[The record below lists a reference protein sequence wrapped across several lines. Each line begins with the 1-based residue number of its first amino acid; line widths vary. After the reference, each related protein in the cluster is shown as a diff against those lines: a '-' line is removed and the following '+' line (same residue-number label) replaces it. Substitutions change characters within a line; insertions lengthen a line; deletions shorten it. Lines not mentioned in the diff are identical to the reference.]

1 MKQFKFSKTYVA
13 AFLYRFAFL
22 LFVPLLQG
30 LLFAHRGALTLV
42 TLYGTDL
49 LIAVLLLS
57 VAVIRCSKLE
67 VIKTEKTAEIRGG
80 VIIKTAE
87 NNLLK
92 KRGSIVLSQG
102 LFLRVFGAHKL
113 KIFSGS
119 TFSTAFLKQNDAAA
133 FLDDLITEEKEKTV
147 PSGIFRS
154 LLMSVSFSNALTG
167 LLAAVPLI
175 RRAAA
180 VLGARQTALIIEGAS
195 LTGLLSF
202 TGLPPTL
209 TRISTLLFLCWIIGA
224 STEFFSE
231 YGLKVS
237 FYREKLVVSKGLILK
252 TKAVF
257 DKKSVRGVIFRQ
269 SLLMFMLGLYSAVIA
284 VNIKPKRKIH
294 VLSAATRT
302 GCADLEDMLFG
313 EKGKRIMYLTPPKAS
328 LWGYTYLPI
337 LCLAATSL
345 GIIAFPQKLIIKALL
360 GVLSGIFSVWFLFR
374 TVALYRTSLCI
385 WTDFAEVKYF
395 SGMNFIRTVFR
406 LSDVTSAQITQS
418 IFQRFNGR
426 CNLILRVGNSK
437 ALRIKIKHLRL
448 KDLEKYKKTG
458 SP

>member
-209 TRISTLLFLCWIIGA
+209 TRISTLLFLCW
-224 STEFFSE
+224 
-231 YGLKVS
+231 
-237 FYREKLVVSKGLILK
+237 
-252 TKAVF
+252 
-257 DKKSVRGVIFRQ
+257 
-269 SLLMFMLGLYSAVIA
+269 
-284 VNIKPKRKIH
+284 
-294 VLSAATRT
+294 
-302 GCADLEDMLFG
+302 
-313 EKGKRIMYLTPPKAS
+313 
-328 LWGYTYLPI
+328 
-337 LCLAATSL
+337 
-345 GIIAFPQKLIIKALL
+345 
-360 GVLSGIFSVWFLFR
+360 
-374 TVALYRTSLCI
+374 
-385 WTDFAEVKYF
+385 
-395 SGMNFIRTVFR
+395 
-406 LSDVTSAQITQS
+406 
-418 IFQRFNGR
+418 
-426 CNLILRVGNSK
+426 
-437 ALRIKIKHLRL
+437 
-448 KDLEKYKKTG
+448 
-458 SP
+458 

>member
-1 MKQFKFSKTYVA
+1 
-13 AFLYRFAFL
+13 
-22 LFVPLLQG
+22 
-30 LLFAHRGALTLV
+30 
-42 TLYGTDL
+42 
-49 LIAVLLLS
+49 
-57 VAVIRCSKLE
+57 
-67 VIKTEKTAEIRGG
+67 
-80 VIIKTAE
+80 
-87 NNLLK
+87 
-92 KRGSIVLSQG
+92 
-102 LFLRVFGAHKL
+102 
-113 KIFSGS
+113 
-119 TFSTAFLKQNDAAA
+119 
-133 FLDDLITEEKEKTV
+133 
-147 PSGIFRS
+147 
-154 LLMSVSFSNALTG
+154 
-167 LLAAVPLI
+167 
-175 RRAAA
+175 
-180 VLGARQTALIIEGAS
+180 
-195 LTGLLSF
+195 
-202 TGLPPTL
+202 
-209 TRISTLLFLCWIIGA
+209 
-224 STEFFSE
+224 
-231 YGLKVS
+231 
-237 FYREKLVVSKGLILK
+237 
-252 TKAVF
+252 
-257 DKKSVRGVIFRQ
+257 
-269 SLLMFMLGLYSAVIA
+269 MFMLGLYSAVIA